1 MAKSS
6 NYARTKGHNFELYLA
21 KKFRENGFPD
31 CVTSRS
37 ESRNEDAKKV
47 DLCFSGQWNV
57 QAKNVERLG
66 SIHKILDSM
75 PKDSK
80 VNVVFH
86 KRARQGVTVSMTE
99 EDFWAIV
106 RLINY
111 D

>member
-1 MAKSS
+1 MNK
-6 NYARTKGHNFELYLA
+6 ARDKGIRFEQYLA
-21 KKFRENGFPD
+21 KKFRENGYPE
-31 CVTSRS
+31 CVCSRA
-37 ESRNEDAKKV
+37 ESKTQDDLKV
-47 DLCFSGQWNV
+47 DLCFSGIWNV

-99 EDFWAIV
+99 EDFWTIV
-106 RLINY
+106 RLIN